1 LTSPAGDSPITGR
14 CLCGAVRFAA
24 RGGPLWTA
32 HCHCESCRR
41 HTSSL
46 LATYAGFPSE
56 DVEFSGDQP
65 ALIRSSPQAER
76 GHCGRCGSPLCYRS
90 ARWPGETHLFLPSF
104 DDPARFEV
112 QAHVMFDERVA
123 GFDVYDDLPRYA
135 TGSPTPIAWGPRP
148 AARVLFLCT
157 GNSARSIIAQ
167 TIANDL
173 RATVNGE
180 RVRAH
185 SAGSRPV
192 GEVNPGAME
201 VLEAHGHDVRGLRS
215 KSWDEYTGDAAP
227 ALRWVITLCDGAA
240 GETCPAFASPAG
252 VPIERLHWGLPDPAS
267 GAASFEAVYQALAA
281 RINELI
287 AGGAPA

>member
-1 LTSPAGDSPITGR
+1 MTTPAGDAPVNGG

-24 RGGPLWTA
+24 RAVPLWTA

-46 LATYAGFPSE
+46 LATYAGFPS
-56 DVEFSGDQP
+56 DAVEFSGDAP
-65 ALIRSSPQAER
+65 VRIASSPKAQRE
-76 GHCGRCGSPLCYRS
+76 HCGRCGSPLSYRS
-90 ARWPGETHLFLPSF
+90 ERWPGETHLFLASF

-112 QAHVMFDERVA
+112 EAHVMFDERVA

-135 TGSPTPIAWGPRP
+135 TGSPLPVAWGPKP

-167 TIANDL
+167 TITNAL
-173 RATVNGE
+173 GASVNGE

-185 SAGSRPV
+185 SAGSRPT
-192 GEVNPGAME
+192 GEVNPGAID
-201 VLEAHGHDVRGLRS
+201 VLRTHGHHVGDLRS

-240 GETCPAFASPAG
+240 GEACPAFPARAD

-267 GAASFEAVYQALAA
+267 GAASFEAVYTELAA
-281 RINELI
+281 RIAKLL
-287 AGGAPA
+287 AVVAPS